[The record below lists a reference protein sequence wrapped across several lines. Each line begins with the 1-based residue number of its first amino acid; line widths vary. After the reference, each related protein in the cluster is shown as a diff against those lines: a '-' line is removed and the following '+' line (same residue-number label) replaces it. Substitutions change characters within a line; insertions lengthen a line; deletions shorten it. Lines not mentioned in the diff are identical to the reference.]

1 MKLAKISLALLL
13 VPAGAGLLSLTGC
26 GSEPSTPV
34 EQKQLVNDS
43 KATLK
48 DLEIADSSLTDKVN
62 NAAGYAIFP
71 SVGKGA
77 LGIEV
82 ASGNGDVYL
91 TGGKYIGTS
100 HLGMVGGGL
109 AIGGETYSELILF
122 ETPEALQDFEDNKI
136 KFDASASA
144 VALQAGA
151 AAQAKFANHILVFTH
166 TNGGLL
172 ASAVIGGQ
180 QFTFKA
186 ANPQPAT
193 QP

>member
-1 MKLAKISLALLL
+1 M
-13 VPAGAGLLSLTGC
+13 
-26 GSEPSTPV
+26 
-34 EQKQLVNDS
+34 
-43 KATLK
+43 
-48 DLEIADSSLTDKVN
+48 
-62 NAAGYAIFP
+62 FP
-71 SVGKGA
+71 TVGKGA

-82 ASGNGDVYL
+82 ASGNGDVYQ
-91 TGGKYIGTS
+91 GGKYIGTA

-109 AIGGETYSELILF
+109 AIGGESYSELILF
-122 ETPEALQDFEDNKI
+122 ETPAALDDFENNKV

-144 VALQAGA
+144 VALQSGA
-151 AAQAKFANHILVFTH
+151 AAQAKFANGVLVFTH

>member
-1 MKLAKISLALLL
+1 MNIAKIGLALLFA
-13 VPAGAGLLSLTGC
+13 PAGAGMFCLSGC
-26 GSEPSTPV
+26 GSEPSTPL

-43 KATLK
+43 AATLK
-48 DLEIADSSLTDKVN
+48 DLEMADSTLADKVKS
-62 NAAGYAIFP
+62 AAGYVMFP
-71 SVGKGA
+71 TVGKGA

-82 ASGNGDVYL
+82 ASGNGDVYQ
-91 TGGKYIGTS
+91 GGKYIGTA

-109 AIGGETYSELILF
+109 AIGGESYSELILF
-122 ETPEALQDFEDNKI
+122 ETPAALDDFENNKV

-144 VALQAGA
+144 VALQSGA
-151 AAQAKFANHILVFTH
+151 AAQAKFANGVLVFTH